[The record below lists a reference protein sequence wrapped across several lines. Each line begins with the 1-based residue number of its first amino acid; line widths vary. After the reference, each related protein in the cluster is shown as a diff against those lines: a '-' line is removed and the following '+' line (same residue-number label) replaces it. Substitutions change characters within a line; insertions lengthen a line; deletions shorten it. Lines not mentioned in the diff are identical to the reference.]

1 MDIWQIDKLVLFL
14 VFFIPGFISIKVY
27 DLLIPGER
35 RDFSKS
41 LLEAIGYSSLNFAA
55 LSWLIISIHS
65 GNFDVDHKVWYL
77 ISLFLIMFVVPVLW
91 PIIFLKFT
99 SWGPL
104 AKYIVHPIQ
113 KPWDY
118 IFNKRESSWVI
129 VHLKDG
135 RKIGGKYHINSFS
148 SSYPSEEQIYLE
160 EVWKLD
166 EKNKF
171 IEPIERSKGI
181 IVLGKEILAVEFF
194 K

>member
-1 MDIWQIDKLVLFL
+1 
-14 VFFIPGFISIKVY
+14 
-27 DLLIPGER
+27 
-35 RDFSKS
+35 
-41 LLEAIGYSSLNFAA
+41 
-55 LSWLIISIHS
+55 
-65 GNFDVDHKVWYL
+65 
-77 ISLFLIMFVVPVLW
+77 MFVVPSFW
-91 PIIFLKFT
+91 PIIFLKLT
-99 SWGPL
+99 TWGPL

-118 IFNKRESSWVI
+118 IFNKREHSWVI

-135 RKIGGKYHINSFS
+135 RRIGGKYDTNSFS

-171 IEPIERSKGI
+171 IEPIDRSKGI
-181 IVLGKEILAVEFF
+181 IVLSKEIIAVEFF